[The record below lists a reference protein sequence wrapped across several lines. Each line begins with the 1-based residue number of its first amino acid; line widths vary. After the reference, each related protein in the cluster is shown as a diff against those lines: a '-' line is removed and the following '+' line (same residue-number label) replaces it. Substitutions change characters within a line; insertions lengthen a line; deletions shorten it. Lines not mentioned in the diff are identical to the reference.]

1 MENKDNDLIEAY
13 FDGRL
18 DASQQATVELRVA
31 KEEGFAAAF
40 EQRKEMQTYLK
51 NIAKQEKLE
60 QQLDQI
66 GQPYFQGETAKVV
79 PLKKEKPNQSRLAML
94 TALVTAAAVAF
105 LLILFN
111 PFKQASLYEQYALHE
126 PLNLTEKSAT
136 DDQLAAKAEIAF
148 NEKQY
153 PAAVTALEAYLAQ
166 NPTAIKA
173 SLFKAIALLET
184 GQFTESRA
192 ILTRLSKGKTAL
204 KVEAQWYLALSY
216 LKVEEIAATRKL
228 LAEIPESDAYWYNKA
243 QKLLKE
249 LPKS

>member
-18 DASQQATVELRVA
+18 DATQQSTVELRVTEDRA
-31 KEEGFAAAF
+31 FAVAF

-51 NIAKQEKLE
+51 NIGKQTKLE
-60 QQLDQI
+60 AQLDQI
-66 GQPYFQGETAKVV
+66 GQQYFQGATAKVV
-79 PLKKEKPNQSRLAML
+79 PLQKAKSNKNRYAIL
-94 TALVTAAAVAF
+94 TAMVTAATVAF

-111 PFKQASLYEQYALHE
+111 PFQQASLYEQYALHE

-136 DDQLAAKAEIAF
+136 DDQLAAKAETAF
-148 NEKQY
+148 NEKKY
-153 PAAVTALEAYLAQ
+153 PAAITALESYLAK

-192 ILTRLSKGKTAL
+192 ILNRLSKGKTAL

-216 LKVEEIAATRKL
+216 LKAEDIAATRKRL
-228 LAEIPESDAYWYNKA
+228 MDIPESDAYWYHKA

-249 LPKS
+249 LPRS